1 MTTKRTLPKN
11 ALLIPKHAT
20 RVFKGKLFDVYQW
33 QQEMFDGSMETF
45 EMLRRPDTI
54 AVIAVD
60 DKGEIIACHEEQPG
74 GIVRE
79 NHIPAGRVDPTDMSV
94 LDAAKREVE
103 EETGYRFMNW
113 KLLEVNQPISKIE
126 WFIHVFVAWGETGKV
141 PVKHDAGERIVEG
154 RADFQRVR
162 DHNAHWSP
170 RLAEF
175 ESIEE
180 LIKYVDTQ
188 ES

>member
-1 MTTKRTLPKN
+1 MTTKRTLPDD
-11 ALLIPKHAT
+11 AILIPEHAQ
-20 RVFKGKLFDVYQW
+20 RVFKGELFDVYQW
-33 QQEMFDGSMETF
+33 PQEMFDGSTETF

-94 LDAAKREVE
+94 LDAAKRELAE
-103 EETGYRFMNW
+103 EVGYKFTNW
-113 KLLEVNQPISKIE
+113 KLLEVNQPVSKIE
-126 WFIHVFVAWGETGKV
+126 WFIHTFVSWGEDGRV
-141 PVKHDAGERIVEG
+141 PVKHDPGEKIIEG
-154 RADFQRVR
+154 RADFPTVR